1 MSKRTIRRQRP
12 RLLAPEQLEQIC
24 EAGYR
29 ILAEH
34 GLRVLHAETLDA
46 AQRTELRVD
55 HGRVFPDRAAIAK
68 CAEAARSAGGDG
80 SPRQAEEPP
89 AFRLITCQ
97 YPTHVHDLDTDTV
110 VPYTE
115 ARLIEA
121 AKLVEGL
128 REERVIG
135 HVPGSPGDVPT
146 HLQPILQYKIQAQ
159 YCREGSVP
167 IDPKWVESLPYVM
180 DMAEV
185 LGRPVRSLPVY
196 VVSPLTIGSESL
208 ESVLSVRDR
217 LERIH
222 TSNMSSVGA
231 TAPIRIADALALG
244 VGEVIGSAIVLG
256 AVTGLPV
263 SWSVGAMAFDL
274 RGMAMS
280 FGGPEDLLFRWACQ
294 ELNAFCHGGE
304 PGPPHSAI
312 RSQAKL
318 PGPQAAAEKMAGMI
332 SGALMGGRDFDGA
345 GTLSLDEVFSA
356 EQLVIDC
363 ELRDY
368 AQRLIAG
375 IDGDCD
381 PDAAV
386 REVAS
391 GLGRGFLALDNTLSR
406 YRDEYWLPEVFE
418 RRSLAGW
425 LGAGAPAIRD
435 RAKQIARERVAKHDY
450 ELPSDLLREVEAIY
464 ARAERELAG

>member
-1 MSKRTIRRQRP
+1 MSTRAIRIHRP
-12 RLLAPEQLEQIC
+12 RLLTPEQLDRIC

-29 ILAEH
+29 ILTEC
-34 GLRVLHAETLDA
+34 GLRVLHPEALDA
-46 AQRTELRVD
+46 AQRAGLRVEQ
-55 HGRVFPDRAAIAK
+55 GRVFPDCAAISE
-68 CAEAARSAGGDG
+68 CAEEARSSGSGG
-80 SPRQAEEPP
+80 SPTPSDQPP

-97 YPTHVHDLDTDTV
+97 YPTHVHDLETDTV

-121 AKLVEGL
+121 AKLIDSL

-135 HVPGSPGDVPT
+135 HVPGCPGDVPT
-146 HLQPILQYKIQAQ
+146 HLQPILQYKVQAH
-159 YCREGSVP
+159 YCREGGAP

-196 VVSPLTIGSESL
+196 VVSPLTIGAESL
-208 ESVLSVRDR
+208 RSVLSVRDR
-217 LERIH
+217 LERVH

-244 VGEVIGSAIVLG
+244 VAEVMGSAIVLR
-256 AVTGLPV
+256 AVTALPV
-263 SWSVGAMAFDL
+263 DWSVAAMAFDL

-304 PGPPHSAI
+304 PGRPHSAI
-312 RSQAKL
+312 RTQAKL
-318 PGPQAAAEKMAGMI
+318 PGLQAAAEKMGGMI
-332 SGALMGGRDFDGA
+332 SGALMGGCDFDGA

-368 AQRLIAG
+368 AQRLVAG

-386 REVAS
+386 AEAAS
-391 GLGRGFLALDNTLSR
+391 GLDRGFLALDSTLSR
-406 YRDEYWLPEVFE
+406 YQDEYWLPSVLE

-425 LGAGAPAIRD
+425 LGAGAPDIGD
-435 RAKQIARERVAKHDY
+435 RAKEIARERVAKHDY
-450 ELPSDLLREVEAIY
+450 ELPSDLLREVDAVY
-464 ARAERELAG
+464 AKAKRDLAS

>member
-1 MSKRTIRRQRP
+1 MSKRRIGIHRP
-12 RLLAPEQLEQIC
+12 RLLTGEQLERIC
-24 EAGYR
+24 AAGYR

-34 GLRVLHAETLDA
+34 GLRVLHSGALDA
-46 AQRTELRVD
+46 AQRAGLRVE
-55 HGRVFPDRAAIAK
+55 GKRVFPDRAAIAE
-68 CAEAARSAGGDG
+68 CAEEARSPSAGG
-80 SPRQAEEPP
+80 PATQFEERS
-89 AFRLITCQ
+89 AFRLVTCQ
-97 YPTHVHDLDTDTV
+97 YPTHVHDLDTDMV

-121 AKLVEGL
+121 AKLVDSFHEEG
-128 REERVIG
+128 VVG
-135 HVPGSPGDVPT
+135 HVPGCPGDVPT

-159 YCREGSVP
+159 YCRHGSAAV
-167 IDPKWVESLPYVM
+167 DPKWVESLPYVM

-196 VVSPLTIGSESL
+196 VVSPLTIGAESL
-208 ESVLSVRDR
+208 ESVLSVCGR

-244 VGEVIGSAIVLG
+244 VAEVIGSAIVLR
-256 AVTGLPV
+256 AVTALPV
-263 SWSVGAMAFDL
+263 SWSVAAMAFDL

-280 FGGPEDLLFRWACQ
+280 FGGPEDMLFRLACE

-304 PGPPHSAI
+304 PEPPPGAI

-318 PGPQAAAEKMAGMI
+318 PGPQSAAEKMAGMI
-332 SGALMGGRDFDGA
+332 SGALMGACEFGGA

-363 ELRDY
+363 ELRDH
-368 AQRLIAG
+368 AQRLIGG

-381 PDAAV
+381 PDGV
-386 REVAS
+386 VMEVGA
-391 GLGRGFLALDNTLSR
+391 GLDRGFLALDTTLSR
-406 YRDEYWLPEVFE
+406 YQGEYWLPRTFE

-425 LGAGAPAIRD
+425 LGAGAPDVRD
-435 RAKQIARERVAKHDY
+435 RAKEIARERAAKHSYD
-450 ELPSDLLREVEAIY
+450 LPSDRLREVNAIY
-464 ARAERELAG
+464 AKAERDLAV